1 MRIFYAWKIPSSPRS
16 NSFTRSIDRIIVFSV
31 FTLTVNGVKRTFISL
46 GNVPSVGDRGTRE
59 LIIDFNE
66 IM

>member
-1 MRIFYAWKIPSSPRS
+1 MIFYASKIPSPPRS

-31 FTLTVNGVKRTFISL
+31 FTLTVNGVKGTFISL

>member
-1 MRIFYAWKIPSSPRS
+1 M
-16 NSFTRSIDRIIVFSV
+16 FSV
-31 FTLTVNGVKRTFISL
+31 FTLTVNGVKGTFISL